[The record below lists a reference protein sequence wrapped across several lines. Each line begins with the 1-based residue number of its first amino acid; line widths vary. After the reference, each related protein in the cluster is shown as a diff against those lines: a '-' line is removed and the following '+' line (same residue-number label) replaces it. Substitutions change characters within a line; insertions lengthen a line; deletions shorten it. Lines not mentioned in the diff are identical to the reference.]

1 MALRTLIGSL
11 CGIAWLA
18 GCPVASAS
26 LVSTFDAG
34 DEGWSANSSQGTG
47 GVDGFA
53 WSASGGNP
61 GGGVQARDIG
71 SEGGWWF
78 VAPAAWSGDWTGY
91 LGGTISFDVFATR
104 GTSTTPNP
112 PVEAVVLALDDGGR
126 LRAKQGAGAQQDQW
140 TSVEIELDAASFTL
154 TSSQYTFEQALAH
167 VTAFVIPGDFVYQQQ
182 DVTRLDNVRV
192 RAAPEP
198 STWTLA
204 LGGLA
209 AALWA
214 RRLQQRSAEPRRDET
229 TPLAEVS

>member
-1 MALRTLIGSL
+1 MRYR
-11 CGIAWLA
+11 LA
-18 GCPVASAS
+18 RGLPVASAS

-71 SEGGWWF
+71 SAGGWWF
-78 VAPAAWSGDWTGY
+78 VAPAAWSGDWSGY
-91 LGGTISFDVFATR
+91 FGGTISFDVFATR

-140 TSVEIELDAASFTL
+140 TSVEIALDAASFTL

-192 RAAPEP
+192 SAAPEP

-204 LGGLA
+204 LGGLV
-209 AALWA
+209 AALWV
-214 RRLQQRSAEPRRDET
+214 RRASRRSDACRGAGAG
-229 TPLAEVS
+229 PLAEVA